1 MSARALS
8 GAFSISAFA
17 WAKALA
23 DLLKAEAAGQSVLKC

>member
-1 MSARALS
+1 MS
-8 GAFSISAFA
+8 GAFSIAAFT